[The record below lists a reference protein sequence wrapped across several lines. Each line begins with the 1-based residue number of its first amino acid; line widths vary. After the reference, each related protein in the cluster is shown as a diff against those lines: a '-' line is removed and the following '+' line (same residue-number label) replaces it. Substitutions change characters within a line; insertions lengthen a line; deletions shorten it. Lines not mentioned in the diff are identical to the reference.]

1 MFARLLA
8 MPLVNIFARF
18 EASVIGFMR
27 IKRFVRGESYRSS
40 HRRCLIEKGVLK
52 NFTEFTGKHL
62 CLSLWLYKVAGLS
75 LQLYKDRDSGTGVLL

>member
-1 MFARLLA
+1 

-27 IKRFVRGESYRSS
+27 INRFVRGESYRSS

-52 NFTEFTGKHL
+52 NFTEFTG
-62 CLSLWLYKVAGLS
+62 
-75 LQLYKDRDSGTGVLL
+75 VLL